1 MRKGLRVLDGRVRG
15 SQLGPVAAV
24 NHGGIGRRRLLAG
37 CGTVSGAVRSNLPSA
52 IGSAIFSGVG
62 CAVSGSSSDQLG
74 GVLGDQLGGV
84 LGDRLGDRIGF
95 AAVLRQ
101 RARVELRAARRGGG
115 SGRGAG
121 GCLAQRADAP
131 RRPRLQGVQSGPAS
145 GALATGSKLRL
156 LRLLG
161 AAGRFEK
168 AIRAPPLHD
177 TCVHLLWHPC
187 GCAAE
192 VRFRVDHEMYRL
204 CSG

>member
-15 SQLGPVAAV
+15 SQLGSVAAV
-24 NHGGIGRRRLLAG
+24 DYGGISRRRLLAG
-37 CGTVSGAVRSNLPSA
+37 CGTVSGVVRNNLPSA
-52 IGSAIFSGVG
+52 IGSAIRGGGG

-74 GVLGDQLGGV
+74 GVLGD
-84 LGDRLGDRIGF
+84 RLGDQLGF
-95 AAVLRQ
+95 AAVLRR

-115 SGRGAG
+115 SRRGAG
-121 GCLAQRADAP
+121 GRLAQRADAP

-145 GALATGSKLRL
+145 GASAKDSKLRLLRL

-168 AIRAPPLHD
+168 PIRAPPLHD
-177 TCVHLLWHPC
+177 TCVHLLWQPC

-192 VRFRVDHEMYRL
+192 ARFRVDHEMYHL